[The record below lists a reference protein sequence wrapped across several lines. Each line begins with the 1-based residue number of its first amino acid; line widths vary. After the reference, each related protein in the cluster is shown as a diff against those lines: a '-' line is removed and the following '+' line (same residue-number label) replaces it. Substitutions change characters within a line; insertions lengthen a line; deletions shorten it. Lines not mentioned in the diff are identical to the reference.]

1 MSILNLPLAG
11 LEIGFATSLI
21 CSLLLVLTTRW
32 HGRYSL
38 DATRGVQK
46 FHITPTPRIGGA
58 AIMTGLW
65 LCLCFMPAPQQ
76 ELLLP
81 VLLAALPAF
90 VFGLAE
96 DLTRN
101 VSVRARLL
109 ATMASGAVC
118 WFLTGVTL
126 DHTGLAPLD
135 MLLAWLPFSV
145 LFTAFA
151 VGGVANA
158 VNIIDGFNGLASGTV
173 IIGLGALGLI
183 ALNVGDEHL
192 AQICFAICA
201 VTAGFF
207 LVNFPYGKL
216 FLGDGGAYL
225 LGFLL
230 AWLSVMLVYRNPSV
244 SAWAPLLA
252 CAYPVFETL
261 FTIARRLWCRRH
273 PGLPDSWHL
282 HSLVKTAI
290 TARYLRRLPAPLRN
304 ACVSPV
310 SWSIALVPALLA
322 VNHSSAPDVLVQGA
336 VASFLL
342 YLAVY
347 GLVTMAWHARRRQA
361 LPSSA
366 MALARASA
374 APLVPTT
381 VARAQVHM
389 PAPAPVLA
397 KQVSP
402 LGAQA
407 IVTIRSASQNA
418 ANGAGSL
425 ADIQREAPVTAF
437 VRRRM

>member
-1 MSILNLPLAG
+1 MSINNLPLAG
-11 LEIGFATSLI
+11 LEIGFVTSLI

-65 LCLCFMPAPQQ
+65 MALGALPQPQQ

-81 VLLAALPAF
+81 VLVAALPAF

-118 WFLTGVTL
+118 WYLTGVTL
-126 DHTGLAPLD
+126 EHTGLAPLD
-135 MLLAWLPFSV
+135 ALLGWLPLSV

-173 IIGLGALGLI
+173 VIGLAALGLI
-183 ALNVGDEHL
+183 ALDAGDVHL
-192 AQICFAICA
+192 AQLCFVICA

-207 LVNFPYGKL
+207 VVNFPLGKL

-230 AWLSVMLVYRNPSV
+230 AWLSVMVVYRNPSV
-244 SAWAPLLA
+244 SPWAPLLA
-252 CAYPVFETL
+252 CAYPVFETV

-273 PGLPDSWHL
+273 PGQPDSWHL

-290 TARYLRRLPAPLRN
+290 AARYLRMLPAPLRN

-310 SWSIALVPALLA
+310 SWGIALVPALLA
-322 VNHSSAPDVLVQGA
+322 VNHANSPDVLMQGA
-336 VASFLL
+336 LGSFML

-347 GLVTMAWHARRRQA
+347 GLVVVAWRARRRQPA
-361 LPSSA
+361 VAAAAVAPMTPLAATSA
-366 MALARASA
+366 RIVPPTVIAPIAAAR
-374 APLVPTT
+374 
-381 VARAQVHM
+381 VATP
-389 PAPAPVLA
+389 PA
-397 KQVSP
+397 K
-402 LGAQA
+402 GA
-407 IVTIRSASQNA
+407 TP
-418 ANGAGSL
+418 L
-425 ADIQREAPVTAF
+425 ADLGREQPSTAF
-437 VRRRM
+437 IRRRL

>member
-1 MSILNLPLAG
+1 MSINDLPLAG
-11 LEIGFATSLI
+11 LEIGFITSLI
-21 CSLLLVLTTRW
+21 CSLLLVFTTRW

-65 LCLCFMPAPQQ
+65 IALGVLPQPQQ

-81 VLLAALPAF
+81 VLVAALPAF

-96 DLTRN
+96 DLTRT
-101 VSVRARLL
+101 VSVRARLF

-126 DHTGLAPLD
+126 QHTGLAPLD
-135 MLLAWLPFSV
+135 ALLGWLPFSV

-173 IIGLGALGLI
+173 VIGLGTLGLI
-183 ALNVGDEHL
+183 ALGAGDIHL
-192 AQICFAICA
+192 AQLCFVICA

-207 LVNFPYGKL
+207 LVNFPFGKL

-252 CAYPVFETL
+252 CAYPVFETV
-261 FTIARRLWCRRH
+261 FTIMRRLWCRRH
-273 PGLPDSWHL
+273 PGHPDSWHL

-290 TARYLRRLPAPLRN
+290 TARYLRMLPAPLRN
-304 ACVSPV
+304 AFVSPV
-310 SWSIALVPALLA
+310 SWCIALVPAALA
-322 VNHSSAPDVLVQGA
+322 VNFAGEPVVLVQGA
-336 VASFLL
+336 VGSFAL
-342 YLAVY
+342 YLVVY
-347 GLVTMAWHARRRQA
+347 GMVVLAWRARRRHGPVA
-361 LPSSA
+361 APVAAPLAPSSA
-366 MALARASA
+366 TTFVTSITSITPVIVAARAANQS
-374 APLVPTT
+374 APLSDL
-381 VARAQVHM
+381 REQ
-389 PAPAPVLA
+389 PAPVLA
-397 KQVSP
+397 
-402 LGAQA
+402 
-407 IVTIRSASQNA
+407 
-418 ANGAGSL
+418 
-425 ADIQREAPVTAF
+425 
-437 VRRRM
+437 RRRM

>member
-1 MSILNLPLAG
+1 MSIYNLPLAG

-21 CSLLLVLTTRW
+21 VSLLLVLTTRW

-65 LCLCFMPAPQQ
+65 LALGVLPQAQ
-76 ELLLP
+76 RDLLLP
-81 VLLAALPAF
+81 VLIASLPAF

-96 DLTRN
+96 DLTRT
-101 VSVRARLL
+101 VSVRTRLL
-109 ATMASGAVC
+109 ATIGSGVVC

-126 DHTGLAPLD
+126 QHTGLPLLD
-135 MLLAWLPFSV
+135 GMLGWLPFSV

-173 IIGLGALGLI
+173 VIGLGTLGLI
-183 ALNVGDEHL
+183 AMGAGDIHL
-192 AQICFAICA
+192 AQLCFVICA

-207 LVNFPYGKL
+207 VVNFPLGKL

-252 CAYPVFETL
+252 CAYPVFETV
-261 FTIARRLWCRRH
+261 FTIMRRLWCRRH
-273 PGLPDSWHL
+273 PGHPDSWHL

-290 TARYLRRLPAPLRN
+290 TARYLRMLPPPLRN
-304 ACVSPV
+304 AFVSPV
-310 SWSIALVPALLA
+310 SWGIALVPAALA
-322 VNHSSAPDVLVQGA
+322 VNYAGDPAVLVQGA
-336 VASFLL
+336 LASFAL
-342 YLAVY
+342 YLGVY
-347 GLVTMAWHARRRQA
+347 ALVVSAWRARRRHGHVPVVMPA
-361 LPSSA
+361 VMPVA
-366 MALARASA
+366 A
-374 APLVPTT
+374 APLAPKVAT
-381 VARAQVHM
+381 VAVKPLITTSSNGQGATSGLVAARIAANPSANQPGSLADHSHKQ
-389 PAPAPVLA
+389 AAPVLA
-397 KQVSP
+397 
-402 LGAQA
+402 
-407 IVTIRSASQNA
+407 
-418 ANGAGSL
+418 
-425 ADIQREAPVTAF
+425 
-437 VRRRM
+437 RRRM

>member
-1 MSILNLPLAG
+1 MSIINLPLAG

-21 CSLLLVLTTRW
+21 VSLLLVFTTRW

-65 LCLCFMPAPQQ
+65 LALGVLPQAQ
-76 ELLLP
+76 RDLLLP
-81 VLLAALPAF
+81 VLIASLPAF

-96 DLTRN
+96 DLTRT
-101 VSVRARLL
+101 VSVRTRLL
-109 ATMASGAVC
+109 ATIGSGVLC

-126 DHTGLAPLD
+126 QHTGLPLLD
-135 MLLAWLPFSV
+135 GMLGWLPFSV

-173 IIGLGALGLI
+173 VIGLGTLGLI
-183 ALNVGDEHL
+183 ALGAGDIHL
-192 AQICFAICA
+192 AQLCFVICA

-207 LVNFPYGKL
+207 VVNFPLGKL

-261 FTIARRLWCRRH
+261 FTIVRRLWCRRH
-273 PGLPDSWHL
+273 PGHPDSWHL

-290 TARYLRRLPAPLRN
+290 TARYLRMLPPPLRN
-304 ACVSPV
+304 AFVSPV
-310 SWSIALVPALLA
+310 SWSIALVPAALA
-322 VNHSSAPDVLVQGA
+322 VNYAGDPAVLVQGA
-336 VASFLL
+336 VASFAL
-342 YLAVY
+342 YLGVY
-347 GLVTMAWHARRRQA
+347 ALVVSAWRARRRQA
-361 LPSSA
+361 PIVIPGA
-366 MALARASA
+366 A
-374 APLVPTT
+374 APLMPKAAAVIVKPVAVKPIITT
-381 VARAQVHM
+381 SNGQGATSGLVAARIANPNAANQPGALSDHGHKQS
-389 PAPAPVLA
+389 APVLA
-397 KQVSP
+397 
-402 LGAQA
+402 
-407 IVTIRSASQNA
+407 
-418 ANGAGSL
+418 
-425 ADIQREAPVTAF
+425 
-437 VRRRM
+437 RRRM

>member
-1 MSILNLPLAG
+1 MAG
-11 LEIGFATSLI
+11 LEIGFLTSLI
-21 CSLLLVLTTRW
+21 CSLLLVFTTRW

-65 LCLCFMPAPQQ
+65 IALGVLPQPQQ

-81 VLLAALPAF
+81 VLVAALPAF

-96 DLTRN
+96 DLTRT

-126 DHTGLAPLD
+126 QYTGLAPLD
-135 MLLAWLPFSV
+135 GLLGWLPFSV

-173 IIGLGALGLI
+173 VIGLATLGVIALG
-183 ALNVGDEHL
+183 AGDVHL
-192 AQICFAICA
+192 AQLCFVICA

-207 LVNFPYGKL
+207 VVNFPFGKL

-261 FTIARRLWCRRH
+261 FTIVRRLWCRRH
-273 PGLPDSWHL
+273 PGHPDSWHL

-290 TARYLRRLPAPLRN
+290 TARYLRMLPAPLRN
-304 ACVSPV
+304 AFVSPV
-310 SWSIALVPALLA
+310 SWCIALVPAVLA
-322 VNHSSAPDVLVQGA
+322 VNHANAPEVLMQGA
-336 VASFLL
+336 LASFAL
-342 YLAVY
+342 YLGVY
-347 GLVTMAWHARRRQA
+347 GVVVTAWRARRRHPT
-361 LPSSA
+361 LPA
-366 MALARASA
+366 AV
-374 APLVPTT
+374 APLAPVATAAHMVSKPIIAPIAPMVSPVIAARVAKPT
-381 VARAQVHM
+381 AANQSAPLADLGREQ
-389 PAPAPVLA
+389 PAPV
-397 KQVSP
+397 
-402 LGAQA
+402 
-407 IVTIRSASQNA
+407 
-418 ANGAGSL
+418 
-425 ADIQREAPVTAF
+425 F

>member
-1 MSILNLPLAG
+1 MSLLNLPLAG
-11 LEIGFATSLI
+11 LEIGFVTSLI
-21 CSLLLVLTTRW
+21 CSLLLVCTTRW

-65 LCLCFMPAPQQ
+65 LALCFLPLAQQ

-81 VLLAALPAF
+81 VLLASLPAF

-135 MLLAWLPFSV
+135 ALLAWLPFSV

-183 ALNVGDEHL
+183 ALGAGDVNL
-192 AQICFAICA
+192 AQLCFVICA

-207 LVNFPYGKL
+207 IVNFPYGKL

-252 CAYPVFETL
+252 CAYPVFETV

-290 TARYLRRLPAPLRN
+290 TAHYLRRLPVPLRN

-336 VASFLL
+336 LASFAL

-347 GLVTMAWHARRRQA
+347 GLVAAAWHARQRQ
-361 LPSSA
+361 LPPSSA
-366 MALARASA
+366 TAPTYAPAAAA
-374 APLVPTT
+374 APT
-381 VARAQVHM
+381 VAVAV
-389 PAPAPVLA
+389 PVLA
-397 KQVSP
+397 RQTAPQVM
-402 LGAQA
+402 GAPA
-407 IVTIRSASQNA
+407 LAAIRSASHPHPHGA
-418 ANGAGSL
+418 ANGVHSL
-425 ADIQREAPVTAF
+425 ADVQREAPVTAF

>member
-1 MSILNLPLAG
+1 MAG

-21 CSLLLVLTTRW
+21 CSLLLVFTTRW

-58 AIMTGLW
+58 AIMIGLW
-65 LCLCFMPAPQQ
+65 MALGVLPQAQQ

-81 VLLAALPAF
+81 VLIASLPAF

-96 DLTRN
+96 DLTRT

-126 DHTGLAPLD
+126 QYTGLAPLD
-135 MLLAWLPFSV
+135 GLLGWLPFSV

-173 IIGLGALGLI
+173 VIGLATLGLI
-183 ALNVGDEHL
+183 ALGAGDVHL
-192 AQICFAICA
+192 AQLCFVICA

-207 LVNFPYGKL
+207 VVNFPFGKL

-261 FTIARRLWCRRH
+261 FTICRRLWCRRH
-273 PGLPDSWHL
+273 PGHPDSWHL

-290 TARYLRRLPAPLRN
+290 TARYLRMLPAPLRN

-310 SWSIALVPALLA
+310 SWSIALVPAALA
-322 VNHSSAPDVLVQGA
+322 VNHANTPAVLMQGV
-336 VASFLL
+336 VASFAL
-342 YLAVY
+342 YLVVY
-347 GLVTMAWHARRRQA
+347 GLVVAAWRARRRQPA
-361 LPSSA
+361 HVA
-366 MALARASA
+366 A
-374 APLVPTT
+374 APLAPATTSTVKVVKPVVAPIAPVIVSARIAKPT
-381 VARAQVHM
+381 AANQ
-389 PAPAPVLA
+389 PAPLSDLGREQPAP
-397 KQVSP
+397 
-402 LGAQA
+402 
-407 IVTIRSASQNA
+407 
-418 ANGAGSL
+418 
-425 ADIQREAPVTAF
+425 AF